1 MHQQKSKKIL
11 LYFFLLILV
20 SSINNI
26 NLNSLKFKETKDIDV
41 IGLGNYHNSILS
53 DEIKNLN
60 LGNIFFI
67 NEKEI
72 TDKIDSNSLIEK
84 YEIFKKYPS
93 SLNIDIDKTKFVARI
108 NDNGKIFLVGSN
120 GKLSENY
127 FTNNELPFIFGK
139 PSIKEF
145 LDFKNIVNKSKFSYK
160 EIKNLYFFSSKRWD
174 LELNNDIIIKLPENY
189 IKESLH
195 LVFDFLK
202 NKSFVDVRI
211 IDARIKN
218 QIILND

>member
-120 GKLSENY
+120 GKLSENN

-195 LVFDFLK
+195 LVFDFLQ

>member
-26 NLNSLKFKETKDIDV
+26 NLNSLKFKEIKDIDV
-41 IGLGNYHNSILS
+41 IGLGNYHNSILLE
-53 DEIKNLN
+53 EIKNLN

-195 LVFDFLK
+195 LVFDFLQ
-202 NKSFVDVRI
+202 NKSFVDIRI

>member
-120 GKLSENY
+120 GKLSENN

-195 LVFDFLK
+195 LVFDFLQ
-202 NKSFVDVRI
+202 NKSFVDIRI

>member
-1 MHQQKSKKIL
+1 MHQQKSKIIL

-26 NLNSLKFKETKDIDV
+26 NLNSLKFKEIKDIDV
-41 IGLGNYHNSILS
+41 IGLGNYHNSILLE
-53 DEIKNLN
+53 EIKNLN

-195 LVFDFLK
+195 LVFDFLQ
-202 NKSFVDVRI
+202 NKSFVDIRI

>member
-26 NLNSLKFKETKDIDV
+26 NLNSLKFKEIKDINV
-41 IGLGNYHNSILS
+41 IGLGNYHNSILLE
-53 DEIKNLN
+53 EIKNLN

-195 LVFDFLK
+195 LVFDFLQ
-202 NKSFVDVRI
+202 NKSFVDIRI